1 MALLVEPAQHVQ
13 LGIRSEAAT
22 GVLDAQ
28 LATDAGDHGR
38 AVSGE
43 QQQLPATRAAGIEQG
58 GGVFA
63 QAVVEDEPGQRTL
76 LVAQQQPLALVAGNG
91 RCRLAAEFGD
101 ESGLADAQA
110 A

>member
-1 MALLVEPAQHVQ
+1 MAQHFQ
-13 LGIRSEAAT
+13 LGVRGEAAT

-28 LATDAGDHGR
+28 FAGDAGDHGR
-38 AVSGE
+38 AVAGK
-43 QQQLPATRAAGIEQG
+43 QQELPAARAAGIEQG

-76 LVAQQQPLALVAGNG
+76 FVAQQQPLALVAGDG
-91 RCRLAAEFGD
+91 RRRLAAEFGD
-101 ESGLADAQA
+101 EAGLADAQA